1 MADDPYV
8 SFASSLK
15 QQISGHTQQMML
27 GTGAELGTI
36 TATGLKLDHFK
47 HEIQDYYVAD
57 FNVTLAMPAYTQKGK
72 IKVDADHPDSE
83 ELGSGTGKMDYEVEA
98 AEIPKVGMSLA
109 KGLVAGDRVVV
120 LQLNGGQDAVVLCKV
135 VSAGG

>member
-8 SFASSLK
+8 SFVSSLK
-15 QQISGHTQQMML
+15 QQIVGSAQQVML

-36 TATGLKLDHFK
+36 TATGLKLDQFK

-57 FNVTLAMPAYTQKGK
+57 YSMSLLMPAYTLSGDMKVQAQYPDTETLGSGSGK
-72 IKVDADHPDSE
+72 IKCDI
-83 ELGSGTGKMDYEVEA
+83 EA
-98 AEIPKVGMSLA
+98 TEIPKVGMSLA
-109 KGLVAGDRVVV
+109 KGLVVGDRVVV

-135 VSAGG
+135 VNAGG

>member
-8 SFASSLK
+8 SFVSSLK
-15 QQISGHTQQMML
+15 QQIVGSTQQVMS

-36 TATGLKLDHFK
+36 TATGLKLDQFK
-47 HEIQDYYVAD
+47 HEIQDYYIAD
-57 FNVTLAMPAYTQKGK
+57 YNMSLAMPAYTLSGD
-72 IKVDADHPDSE
+72 IKVQAQYPDSE
-83 ELGSGTGKMDYEVEA
+83 TLGSGSGKMQYEVKA
-98 AEIPKVGMSLA
+98 TEIPEVGMSLA